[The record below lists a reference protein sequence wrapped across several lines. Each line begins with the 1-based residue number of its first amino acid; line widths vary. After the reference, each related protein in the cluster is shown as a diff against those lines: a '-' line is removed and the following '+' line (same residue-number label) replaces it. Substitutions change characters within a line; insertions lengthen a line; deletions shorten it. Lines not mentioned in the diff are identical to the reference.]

1 MDALQ
6 QKSLQKYADNLAQL
20 ITRLSAFYEGVNGPI
35 DEELRVLRSHLAGK
49 PDFTLA
55 AVSIQKLT
63 PLLMDGNKHV
73 RNQIKSKVSELQ
85 VQVKSIQQLENAS
98 VGIRKSIAQLL
109 SDLSLPTSSLH
120 QLFEH
125 LFAAIALF
133 EKSLVQST
141 GTDQNSAQANSAGR
155 NKENELKHRIL
166 EELQHWV
173 DVYVKKKPDDEV
185 LAELK
190 IQLMQGLDETQ
201 LLESC
206 LILIKT
212 IISETML
219 DASENGKLVQRIANA
234 LKKTDK
240 RVDEGIALTQ
250 KISERNEAQYEQLDE
265 ILIAFD
271 SNVEQ
276 QDNVEEIKNKAH
288 DYISEIRAQLEN
300 NHKSDNHE
308 QEKLMT
314 LLVDMQTQISNLH
327 KQTQDYKQRLIQQKT
342 SLYTDP
348 LTGVPNRLAY
358 NERAVRAISFAQ
370 DQNEPLALAVI
381 DVDHFK
387 SINDKYGH
395 AAGDRTLQM
404 IARTLKQALRPN
416 EFLARWGGEEFAL
429 LMQNQASSDLK
440 VRLDDLRVKL
450 SELPFKFKQTPVKIT
465 ASFGACSYAQGQSLH
480 AFFERAD
487 SALYKAKE
495 QGRNCVVIQN
505 Q

>member
-20 ITRLSAFYEGVNGPI
+20 ITRLSAFYEGI
-35 DEELRVLRSHLAGK
+35 DDAIDKELKKLRGHLAGK

-55 AVSIQKLT
+55 AVSIQKLN
-63 PLLMDGNKHV
+63 PLLMDGNKHI
-73 RNQIKSKVSELQ
+73 RHQIKNKVSELQ
-85 VQVKSIQQLENAS
+85 VQVKKIQQLDSAS
-98 VGIRKSIAQLL
+98 EEIRKSIAQLL
-109 SDLSLPTSSLH
+109 TELSLPTSSLN
-120 QLFEH
+120 QLFDH

-133 EKSLVQST
+133 KQNLAEEYDLNENELQT
-141 GTDQNSAQANSAGR
+141 GSVSKNE
-155 NKENELKHRIL
+155 ENELKHQIL
-166 EELQHWV
+166 EELQQWV

-219 DASENGKLVQRIANA
+219 DASENGKLVQRIANV

-240 RVDEGIALTQ
+240 RVDEGIALTH
-250 KISERNEAQYEQLDE
+250 KISERNEAQFEHLDE
-265 ILIAFD
+265 MLVAFD

-276 QDNVEEIKNKAH
+276 QDSVEEVKNKAR
-288 DYISEIRAQLEN
+288 DYISEIRTQLET
-300 NHKSDNHE
+300 NHKSDNQE

-314 LLVDMQTQISNLH
+314 LLVDMQAQLSKLH
-327 KQTQDYKQRLIQQKT
+327 QQTQNYKQRLIQQKT

-358 NERAVRAISFAQ
+358 NERVMQAISFAES
-370 DQNEPLALAVI
+370 QNEPLALSVI

-387 SINDKYGH
+387 SINDRYGH

-404 IARTLKQALRPN
+404 IARTLKKALRPN

-429 LMQNQASSDLK
+429 LMQNQAASDLQA
-440 VRLDDLRVKL
+440 RLDELRMKL

-465 ASFGACSYAQGQSLH
+465 ASFGACCYKKGEALQT
-480 AFFERAD
+480 FFERAD
-487 SALYKAKE
+487 NALYAAKQ
-495 QGRNCVVIQN
+495 QGRNCVIIN
-505 Q
+505 E